1 MKTKT
6 LLLMFSV
13 ILSAVSFSQDIK
25 QSKEIYFEG
34 TVVDEW
40 LGDGAFF
47 ITIKITKGDLIGTVE
62 RLYFSVGFDLILI
75 DSELPYDLY
84 VNSSANELKEKFV
97 RIFPMHGR
105 LTKEDVKTFKS
116 KYYQLYIFDKLS
128 HKHF

>member
-13 ILSAVSFSQDIK
+13 ILSTVSFSQDIK

-47 ITIKITKGDLIGTVE
+47 ITIKITKGDLIGMVE
-62 RLYFSVGFDLILI
+62 RLYFSVGFDDNHII
-75 DSELPYDLY
+75 ECKGDAKFDGTRYYTSRKIRGKIIESTCEFEYETESQKCYRPVEL
-84 VNSSANELKEKFV
+84 NW
-97 RIFPMHGR
+97 I
-105 LTKEDVKTFKS
+105 
-116 KYYQLYIFDKLS
+116 
-128 HKHF
+128 